1 MQKGQKSDA
10 AALEKCLNYILEQK
24 TEIKVLFSEHAEH
37 YLAAVCMEII
47 DELAVREASV
57 RGTPDRQDE
66 YLLGAAASASAF
78 YGFIQIWL
86 TKDISRPPKE
96 LVEILKRVMNGNLF
110 M

>member
-1 MQKGQKSDA
+1 
-10 AALEKCLNYILEQK
+10 
-24 TEIKVLFSEHAEH
+24 
-37 YLAAVCMEII
+37 MEII
-47 DELAVREASV
+47 DELVVRETPV
-57 RGTPDRQDE
+57 RGTPDRHDE

-86 TKDISRPPKE
+86 TKDISKPPKE